1 DMHIPA
7 SLLLLAA
14 GPPSLLAH
22 GSASVAGKQS
32 SANIHV
38 VAHIPLARPIADI
51 ELEQE
56 LSRPYAYLS
65 GEQGF
70 VVVSL
75 KDLAHAKVIYEWHIE
90 NQELHQ
96 GSSLAPVYI
105 KTKGRYYF
113 FNGFQFRKGGP
124 DSDLGAIIWDA

>member
-1 DMHIPA
+1 MNRAALP
-7 SLLLLAA
+7 LLLAFL
-14 GPPSLLAH
+14 PTTLAAQ

-65 GEQGF
+65 GE
-70 VVVSL
+70 
-75 KDLAHAKVIYEWHIE
+75 
-90 NQELHQ
+90 
-96 GSSLAPVYI
+96 
-105 KTKGRYYF
+105 
-113 FNGFQFRKGGP
+113 
-124 DSDLGAIIWDA
+124 